1 MNKPKYFRAWY
12 RCRDGYGSPILIEGN
27 FQLAP
32 LGMEVWETLRCG
44 NYCGREKD
52 AVSIWPSCNK
62 GRVADNTP
70 DCYYIPTSQEA
81 REYCKKCFPDWCS
94 KLPNANQHCQKEAE

>member
-44 NYCGREKD
+44 NHCEKG
-52 AVSIWPSCNK
+52 AVIIWPSCNVGLVGVNK
-62 GRVADNTP
+62 QAS
-70 DCYYIPTSQEA
+70 YFIPISQEA
-81 REYCKKCFPDWCS
+81 WEYCKKHFPAWYS